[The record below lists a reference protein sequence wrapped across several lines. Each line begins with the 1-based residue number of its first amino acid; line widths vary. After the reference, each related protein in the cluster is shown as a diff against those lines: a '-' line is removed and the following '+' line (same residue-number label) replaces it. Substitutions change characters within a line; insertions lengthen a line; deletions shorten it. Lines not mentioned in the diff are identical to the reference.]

1 MCQYDVWVGWLLVVN
16 GLYDLVCAGCIW
28 RGCCGEIS
36 VMHLD
41 VLSGGGWG
49 GNVLAVHFGFV
60 LGVDIWV
67 CEVGGWVL
75 QV

>member
-41 VLSGGGWG
+41 VLSGGGWD
-49 GNVLAVHFGFV
+49 GNVLAVHV
-60 LGVDIWV
+60 VSVDKWV
-67 CEVGGWVL
+67 CEDCGRVL
-75 QV
+75 RV